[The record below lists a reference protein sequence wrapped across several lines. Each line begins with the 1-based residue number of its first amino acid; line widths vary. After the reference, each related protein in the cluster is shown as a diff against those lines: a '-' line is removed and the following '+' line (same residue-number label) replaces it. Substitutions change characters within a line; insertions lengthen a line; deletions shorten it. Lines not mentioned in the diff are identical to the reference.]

1 MANWSV
7 TQGVH
12 TSSDIT
18 SLEAGEAVINMTIS
32 TVVDGV
38 ETYYNISADN
48 FIIGGAIETADT
60 VNSTYTFTGGNVDIG
75 VEKVVFTNNGVAG
88 QPDNTVNAAVHL
100 HSDITEL
107 SGWPSNQSLFVDIDD
122 RPGKKAEQNRSR
134 LMCIKSIWEYDA
146 NSTVTV
152 TDLNAENEQHPIT
165 ETQLTTSSYQHYGS
179 VPQNITSEVIRLT
192 FTAESGYYYASSP
205 SLVLGMSKEYSQ
217 YYSHSY
223 TPVISDGVIT
233 SFVMSVF
240 YSPPNEA
247 GLNPD
252 PFDTAVKFCSLSHT
266 ARVIYKLN
274 QIEVA
279 PENEITTVMFSEEV
293 PPFGGGHDIIVSGVP
308 GTKYFITL
316 QKKESVDSANP
327 AAKDANYNFTDNQ
340 WADELVLYQNSI
352 SENGSNTYSVNFPP
366 TTVQVDTRF
375 DLIIAAVDGATL
387 AEGVPQVAGDAI
399 ITQLGYDVGTV
410 TPQSS
415 NHTQYASFPTLAI
428 SRRKSGEGKQPNS
441 TSTSILAIGGNG
453 GSSSTE
459 VILNT
464 PVPSGIADGQIV
476 TVRNTTG
483 ASIVAHGTTVASI
496 RGTILTLS
504 AAAAIPNNTQ
514 LRFDNN
520 DRKLEAFDF
529 TITADTG
536 RNIAP
541 IADRDIRVIVSGV
554 DDNVGKIGGGGSGT
568 TVGFTGGTGE
578 TATANGIAIGSK
590 MTGEGVVG
598 ETDSS
603 GVISTKV
610 TAVDTLNN
618 TITVSHAQLTAL
630 TGVSLT
636 FSNSD
641 TFTANSD
648 VYLIDAQVSAVD
660 VNNVKLQ
667 GYFKVNRLVATS
679 DISLNIDNIIT
690 NTAE

>member
-1 MANWSV
+1 M
-7 TQGVH
+7 
-12 TSSDIT
+12 
-18 SLEAGEAVINMTIS
+18 
-32 TVVDGV
+32 
-38 ETYYNISADN
+38 
-48 FIIGGAIETADT
+48 
-60 VNSTYTFTGGNVDIG
+60 
-75 VEKVVFTNNGVAG
+75 
-88 QPDNTVNAAVHL
+88 
-100 HSDITEL
+100 
-107 SGWPSNQSLFVDIDD
+107 
-122 RPGKKAEQNRSR
+122 
-134 LMCIKSIWEYDA
+134 
-146 NSTVTV
+146 
-152 TDLNAENEQHPIT
+152 
-165 ETQLTTSSYQHYGS
+165 
-179 VPQNITSEVIRLT
+179 TSEVIRLT

-223 TPVISDGVIT
+223 TPVISDGIIT
-233 SFVMSVF
+233 SFIMSVF

-266 ARVIYKLN
+266 ARVIYQLN

-293 PPFGGGHDIIVSGVP
+293 QPNGGGHDVIVSGVF
-308 GTKYFITL
+308 GTKYSIAL
-316 QKKESVDSANP
+316 QKKESVNSVNP
-327 AAKDANYNFTDNQ
+327 AEEDANYSFRDNR
-340 WADELVLYQNSI
+340 WSDELVLYEDYIRES
-352 SENGSNTYSVNFPP
+352 GSNIYSVNFPP

-375 DLIIAAVDGATL
+375 DLVIGSVGGATL

-399 ITQLGYDVGTV
+399 ITQLGYNVATV
-410 TPQSS
+410 TPHSKQPAKF
-415 NHTQYASFPTLAI
+415 ASFPTLPI
-428 SRRKSGEGKQPNS
+428 SRKRLGKGKKPNS
-441 TSTSILAIGGNG
+441 TSTSVLAIGGNG
-453 GSSSTE
+453 GVSSVE

-476 TVRNTTG
+476 TAHNTTG
-483 ASIVAHGTTVASI
+483 ASIITHGTTVASI
-496 RGTILTLS
+496 RDTILTLS
-504 AAAAIPNNTQ
+504 AAAAIPNNTR

-536 RNIAP
+536 RDIAP
-541 IADRDIRVIVSGV
+541 VADKDIRVIVSGV
-554 DDNVGKIGGGGSGT
+554 YDTVSKIGGGGSGT

-603 GVISTKV
+603 GTVSTEV

-618 TITVSHAQLTAL
+618 NVTVSHAQLTAL

-667 GYFKVNRLVATS
+667 GYFKVNSLVATNN
-679 DISLNIDNIIT
+679 ISLNIDNIIT